1 MSRSILSAFLNLGVV
16 VRVALAVI
24 VVCSVDDGT
33 SRADPTGAAGWE
45 NPPADLPE
53 CTSIDRSLIFAV
65 PIAGRPE
72 AIARLEN
79 VAIVEITAPQLHALL
94 DLPAGTNGFGADQIK
109 NEIGRLREQRRVAL
123 ENHQGS
129 WSTADRQRLDRLTTT
144 MSDPTTSNLR
154 PFLVRA
160 VAKFEGTG
168 AFFGSICGENL
179 VILHGSLG
187 YSIPPSI
194 HVPVIV
200 FLQKK
205 PMTVY
210 AGWRMVR

>member
-1 MSRSILSAFLNLGVV
+1 M
-16 VRVALAVI
+16 
-24 VVCSVDDGT
+24 VVCSVDDGA
-33 SRADPTGAAGWE
+33 SRADPTGADGWE
-45 NPPADLPE
+45 NPPPADLRE
-53 CTSIDRSLIFAV
+53 CISIDRSLIFAV

-72 AIARLEN
+72 AIARLESG
-79 VAIVEITAPQLHALL
+79 AIVELMAPELHALL
-94 DLPAGTNGFGADQIK
+94 DLPAGTTGFGVDQIK
-109 NEIGRLREQRRVAL
+109 NEIGRLKEQRRVAL
-123 ENHQGS
+123 ESHQGS
-129 WSTADRQRLDRLTTT
+129 WSTADQQRLDRLTTT

-179 VILHGSLG
+179 IILHGSLG
-187 YSIPPSI
+187 YTSPPSI
-194 HVPVIV
+194 HMPVIV

-210 AGWRMVR
+210 AGWQMAR